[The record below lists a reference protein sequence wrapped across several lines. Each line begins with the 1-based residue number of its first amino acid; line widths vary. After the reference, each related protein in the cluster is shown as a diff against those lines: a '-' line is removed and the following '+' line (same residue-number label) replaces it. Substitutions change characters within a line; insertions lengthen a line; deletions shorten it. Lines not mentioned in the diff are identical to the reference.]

1 MEKLPIA
8 YRLGMLSIIKEMI
21 YKGSKSYYQNLF
33 VENEQSLKPFAHATF
48 IQNISIKDEKI
59 FGDRLF
65 LTVSSPSYE
74 FMMHLMNGSSRGD
87 IYKYKNFLF
96 ELKGKRLLPGP
107 PTFGNTVVF
116 KTLSPLLIENKAKKP
131 LQTKD
136 PEFEEEL
143 NYYADLLAKEL
154 YDRQLFQ
161 PIKVINSHMKKVV
174 IKESVHQEQSKNIFF
189 TANEGLIQLEGNR
202 EDLKL
207 IYECGLG
214 LRRSL
219 GFGLLDVEGVTYEN
233 ERNES

>member
-87 IYKYKNFLF
+87 IYKYQKFIF
-96 ELKGKRLLPGP
+96 ELRRKRVLRSRPS
-107 PTFGNTVVF
+107 FGYTVLF
-116 KTLSPLLIENKAKKP
+116 KT
-131 LQTKD
+131 
-136 PEFEEEL
+136 
-143 NYYADLLAKEL
+143 
-154 YDRQLFQ
+154 
-161 PIKVINSHMKKVV
+161 V
-174 IKESVHQEQSKNIFF
+174 
-189 TANEGLIQLEGNR
+189 
-202 EDLKL
+202 
-207 IYECGLG
+207 
-214 LRRSL
+214 
-219 GFGLLDVEGVTYEN
+219 
-233 ERNES
+233 